1 VLLQDA
7 AHVVV
12 DIHVSTPLDI
22 QGPTPS
28 APLAGTAAES
38 RGGGGAAEGVVVGGG
53 AAAAAAAAAPDGAT
67 SQDAAQAGQAADA
80 SPGGGCSEAR
90 EQGAADAASW
100 RRAGVACV
108 LGNGDLGASVDAAL
122 SQTHLGL
129 AQSVTISLSAG
140 AARRGSAL
148 APGTSSSLKP

>member
-1 VLLQDA
+1 
-7 AHVVV
+7 
-12 DIHVSTPLDI
+12 
-22 QGPTPS
+22 
-28 APLAGTAAES
+28 
-38 RGGGGAAEGVVVGGG
+38 VVVGGA

-90 EQGAADAASW
+90 EQQGAADAADAASW